1 MNNQMKKLLFSLGLV
16 LAMSTTF
23 AQTNTEEL
31 TTEPTVLAEKYNK
44 SAKENLAK
52 GDVTKASQD
61 LAKLSKYE
69 NGKAWQVKN
78 KDTKKDEFYY
88 SQADLDKATAGK
100 NYAKAKEVIL
110 QPKYGFLLQSE
121 VSNLANKELDAANKA
136 MDAKQFPEA
145 AVKFLNVY
153 NLVEALGTKEE
164 IYKYQAAICYYNAT
178 DYDKSLTIIKELA
191 AKGFTGKSA
200 NQTKDYNRDMYVLAL
215 NGLYNAKKYDAI
227 VDEAVAKYPKDN
239 DINNLA
245 AGIYQVSGNSDKMRQ
260 RIEESI
266 KLDPN
271 NGQNYYNLGVLL
283 LDEADK
289 TEEAKNMFKKAI
301 ELNPKHFESYNNLVL
316 AVLKSDKEIVETMN
330 NNLGTSKKEKEIYNA
345 NETKRK
351 AIFTEAVPY
360 LEKMYEIE
368 PQNRQ
373 VIRNLIQAYKTLGND
388 QKETFYRDA
397 EKKLSK

>member
-1 MNNQMKKLLFSLGLV
+1 MKKLLFSLGLV
-16 LAMSTTF
+16 LAMSTSF
-23 AQTNTEEL
+23 AQTNSEEL

-69 NGKAWQVKN
+69 NGKVWQVKN

-88 SQADLDKATAGK
+88 SQADLDKATAAG
-100 NYAKAKEVIL
+100 NYAKAKEVAL

-136 MDAKQFPEA
+136 MDAKQYTEA
-145 AVKFLNVY
+145 GTKFLNVY
-153 NLVEALGTKEE
+153 NLVEALGTKED
-164 IYKYQAAICYYNAT
+164 IYKYQAAICFYNAN
-178 DYDKSLTIIKELA
+178 DYDKSLTILKELA

-215 NGLYNAKKYDAI
+215 NGLYNAKKHDEIVEEAI
-227 VDEAVAKYPKDN
+227 DKYPTDA
-239 DINNLA
+239 DINNIA
-245 AGIYQVSGNSDKMRQ
+245 TGIYQVSGNSDKMLK
-260 RIEESI
+260 RIEEAI
-266 KLDPN
+266 KINPN
-271 NGQNYYNLGVLL
+271 DAQNYYNLGVLY
-283 LDEADK
+283 LDDKSK
-289 TEEAKNMFKKAI
+289 TEEAKKMFQKSI

-316 AVLKSDKEIVETMN
+316 AILQADKEIVEAMN

-351 AIFTEAVPY
+351 ALFTEAVPY
-360 LEKMYEIE
+360 LEKMYEIQPE
-368 PQNRQ
+368 NRL

-388 QKETFYRDA
+388 QKETFYREA
-397 EKKLSK
+397 EKKTLK

>member
-1 MNNQMKKLLFSLGLV
+1 MKKLLFSLGLV

-23 AQTNTEEL
+23 AQTSAEEL
-31 TTEPTVLAEKYNK
+31 TTEPTVLAEKFNK

-121 VSNLANKELDAANKA
+121 VSNLANKELEAANKA
-136 MDAKQFPEA
+136 MDAKQYPEA

-164 IYKYQAAICYYNAT
+164 IYKYQAAICYYNAN

-227 VDEAVAKYPKDN
+227 VDEAVAKYSKDN

-289 TEEAKNMFKKAI
+289 TEEAKSMFKKAI

-330 NNLGTSKKEKEIYNA
+330 NNLGTSKKEKEVYNT
-345 NETKRK
+345 NEAKRK
-351 AIFTEAVPY
+351 ALFTEAAPY
-360 LEKMYEIE
+360 LEKMYEIQPE
-368 PQNRQ
+368 NRQ

-388 QKETFYRDA
+388 QKENFYRDA
-397 EKKLSK
+397 EKKLVK

>member
-1 MNNQMKKLLFSLGLV
+1 MKKLLFSLGLV
-16 LAMSTTF
+16 LAMSTSF

-69 NGKAWQVKN
+69 NGKVWQVKN
-78 KDTKKDEFYY
+78 KDSKKDEFYY
-88 SQADLDKATAGK
+88 SQADLDKATAGG
-100 NYAKAKEVIL
+100 NYAKAKEVAL

-136 MDAKQFPEA
+136 MDAKQFAEA
-145 AVKFLNVY
+145 GTKFLNVF
-153 NLVEALGTKEE
+153 NLVEALGTKED
-164 IYKYQAAICYYNAT
+164 IYKYQAAICFYNAN
-178 DYDKSLTIIKELA
+178 DYDKSLTILKELA

-227 VDEAVAKYPKDN
+227 VEEATTKYPKDA
-239 DINNLA
+239 DINNIA
-245 AGIYQVSGNSDKMRQ
+245 TGIYQVSGNADKMTK
-260 RIEESI
+260 RIEEAI
-266 KLDPN
+266 KINPN
-271 NGQNYYNLGVLL
+271 DAQNYYNLGVLY
-283 LDEADK
+283 LDDASK
-289 TEEAKNMFKKAI
+289 AEESKNLFKKAI

-316 AVLKSDKEIVETMN
+316 AILQPDKEIVETMN
-330 NNLGTSKKEKEIYNA
+330 NNLGTSKKEKEVYNA
-345 NETKRK
+345 NEAKRK
-351 AIFTEAVPY
+351 ALFTEAAPY
-360 LEKMYEIE
+360 LEKMYEIQPE
-368 PQNRQ
+368 NRQ

-388 QKETFYRDA
+388 QKENFYRDA
-397 EKKLSK
+397 EKKLVK

>member
-1 MNNQMKKLLFSLGLV
+1 MKKLLFSLGLV
-16 LAMSTTF
+16 LAMSTSF
-23 AQTNTEEL
+23 AQTSAEEL

-69 NGKAWQVKN
+69 NGKVWQVKN

-88 SQADLDKATAGK
+88 SQADLDKATAAG
-100 NYAKAKEVIL
+100 NYAKAKEVTL

-121 VSNLANKELDAANKA
+121 VSNLANKELEAANKA
-136 MDAKQFPEA
+136 MDAKQYTEA
-145 AVKFLNVY
+145 GTKFLNVY
-153 NLVEALGTKEE
+153 NLVEALGTKED
-164 IYKYQAAICYYNAT
+164 IYKYQAAICFYNANE
-178 DYDKSLTIIKELA
+178 YDKSLAILKELA

-215 NGLYNAKKYDAI
+215 NGLYNGKKYDAI
-227 VDEAVAKYPKDN
+227 VEEAIAKYPSDA
-239 DINNLA
+239 DINNIA
-245 AGIYQVSGNSDKMRQ
+245 TGIYQVSGNADKMLK
-260 RIEESI
+260 RIEEAI
-266 KLDPN
+266 KINPN
-271 NGQNYYNLGVLL
+271 DAQNYYNLGVLY
-283 LDEADK
+283 LDDASKVAES
-289 TEEAKNMFKKAI
+289 KNMFKKAV

-316 AVLKSDKEIVETMN
+316 AILQPDKDIVETMN

-345 NETKRK
+345 NEAKRK
-351 AIFTEAVPY
+351 ALFTEAVPY
-360 LEKMYEIE
+360 LEKMHEIQPE
-368 PQNRQ
+368 NRQ

-397 EKKLSK
+397 EKKLVK

>member
-1 MNNQMKKLLFSLGLV
+1 MKKLLFSLGLV

-31 TTEPTVLAEKYNK
+31 TTDPVALAEKYNK

-52 GDVTKASQD
+52 GDITKASAD

-69 NGKAWQVKN
+69 NGKVWQVKN
-78 KDTKKDEFYY
+78 KDTKQEEFYY

-100 NYAKAKEVIL
+100 NYAKAKEVAL

-121 VSNLANKELDAANKA
+121 VSNIANKELEAANKA
-136 MDAKQFPEA
+136 MDAKQFAEA
-145 AVKFLNVY
+145 GAKFLNVY
-153 NLVEALGTKEE
+153 NLVEALGNKEE
-164 IYKYQAAICYYNAT
+164 IYKYQAAICFYNAN
-178 DYDKSLTIIKELA
+178 DYDKSLAIIKELA

-227 VDEAVAKYPKDN
+227 VEEATTKYPKDA

-245 AGIYQVSGNSDKMRQ
+245 TGIYQVSGNGDKMRQ

-266 KLDPN
+266 KIEPN
-271 NGQNYYNLGVLL
+271 NAQNYYNLGVLL
-283 LDEADK
+283 LEDTDK
-289 TEEAKNMFKKAI
+289 LEEAKGMFKKAI

-316 AVLKSDKEIVETMN
+316 AILQPDKEIVETMN
-330 NNLGTSKKEKEIYNA
+330 NNLGTSKKEKEVYNA
-345 NETKRK
+345 NEAKRK
-351 AIFTEAVPY
+351 ALFTEAAPY
-360 LEKMYEIE
+360 LEKMYEIQPE
-368 PQNRQ
+368 NRQ

-388 QKETFYRDA
+388 QKENFYRDA
-397 EKKLSK
+397 EKKLVK

>member
-1 MNNQMKKLLFSLGLV
+1 
-16 LAMSTTF
+16 MSTSF

-69 NGKAWQVKN
+69 NGKVWQVKN
-78 KDTKKDEFYY
+78 KDSKKDEFYY
-88 SQADLDKATAGK
+88 SQADLDKATAGG
-100 NYAKAKEVIL
+100 NYAKAKEVAL

-136 MDAKQFPEA
+136 MDAKQYTEA
-145 AVKFLNVY
+145 GTKFLNVF
-153 NLVEALGTKEE
+153 NLVEALGTKED
-164 IYKYQAAICYYNAT
+164 IYKYQAAICFYNAN
-178 DYDKSLTIIKELA
+178 DYDKSLTILKELA

-227 VDEAVAKYPKDN
+227 VEEATTKYPKDA
-239 DINNLA
+239 DINNIA
-245 AGIYQVSGNSDKMRQ
+245 TGIYQVSGNADKMTK
-260 RIEESI
+260 RIEEAI
-266 KLDPN
+266 KINPN
-271 NGQNYYNLGVLL
+271 DAQNYYNLGVLY
-283 LDEADK
+283 LDDTSKAGES
-289 TEEAKNMFKKAI
+289 KNLFKKAI

-316 AVLKSDKEIVETMN
+316 AILQPDKEIVETMN
-330 NNLGTSKKEKEIYNA
+330 NNLGTSKKEKEVYNA
-345 NETKRK
+345 NEAKRK
-351 AIFTEAVPY
+351 ALFTEAAPY
-360 LEKMYEIE
+360 LEKMYEIQPE
-368 PQNRQ
+368 NRQ

-388 QKETFYRDA
+388 QKENFYRDA
-397 EKKLSK
+397 EKKLVK

>member
-1 MNNQMKKLLFSLGLV
+1 MKKLLFSLGLV
-16 LAMSTTF
+16 LAMSTSF

-69 NGKAWQVKN
+69 NGKVWQVKN
-78 KDTKKDEFYY
+78 KDSKKDEFYY
-88 SQADLDKATAGK
+88 SQADLDKATAGG
-100 NYAKAKEVIL
+100 NYAKAKEVAL

-136 MDAKQFPEA
+136 MDAKQFAEA
-145 AVKFLNVY
+145 GTKFLNVF
-153 NLVEALGTKEE
+153 NLVEALGTKED
-164 IYKYQAAICYYNAT
+164 IYKYQAAICFYNAN
-178 DYDKSLTIIKELA
+178 DYDKSLTILKELA

-227 VDEAVAKYPKDN
+227 VEEATTKYPKDA
-239 DINNLA
+239 DINNIA
-245 AGIYQVSGNSDKMRQ
+245 TGIYQVSGNADKMTK
-260 RIEESI
+260 RIEEAI
-266 KLDPN
+266 KINPN
-271 NGQNYYNLGVLL
+271 DAQNYYNLGVLY
-283 LDEADK
+283 LDDASKAAES
-289 TEEAKNMFKKAI
+289 KNLFKKAI

-316 AVLKSDKEIVETMN
+316 AILQPDKEIVETMN
-330 NNLGTSKKEKEIYNA
+330 NNLGTSKKEKEVYNA
-345 NETKRK
+345 NEAKRK
-351 AIFTEAVPY
+351 ALFTEAAPY
-360 LEKMYEIE
+360 LEKMYEIQPE
-368 PQNRQ
+368 NRQ

-388 QKETFYRDA
+388 QKENFYRDA
-397 EKKLSK
+397 EKKLVK

>member
-1 MNNQMKKLLFSLGLV
+1 MKKLLFSLGLV
-16 LAMSTTF
+16 LAMSTSF

-69 NGKAWQVKN
+69 NGKVWQVKN
-78 KDTKKDEFYY
+78 KDSKKDEFYY
-88 SQADLDKATAGK
+88 SQADLDKATAGG
-100 NYAKAKEVIL
+100 NYAKAKEVAL

-136 MDAKQFPEA
+136 MDAKQFAEA
-145 AVKFLNVY
+145 GTKFLNVF
-153 NLVEALGTKEE
+153 NLVEALGTKED
-164 IYKYQAAICYYNAT
+164 IYKYQAAICFYNAN
-178 DYDKSLTIIKELA
+178 DYDKSLTILKELA

-227 VDEAVAKYPKDN
+227 VEEATTKYPKDA
-239 DINNLA
+239 DINNIA
-245 AGIYQVSGNSDKMRQ
+245 TGIYQVSGNADKMTK
-260 RIEESI
+260 RIEEAI
-266 KLDPN
+266 KINPN
-271 NGQNYYNLGVLL
+271 DAQNYYNLGVLY
-283 LDEADK
+283 LDDASKAAES
-289 TEEAKNMFKKAI
+289 KNLFKKAI

-316 AVLKSDKEIVETMN
+316 AILQPDKEIVETMN

-345 NETKRK
+345 NEVKRK
-351 AIFTEAVPY
+351 ALFTEAAPY
-360 LEKMYEIE
+360 LEKMYEIQPE
-368 PQNRQ
+368 NRQ

-388 QKETFYRDA
+388 QKENFYRDA
-397 EKKLSK
+397 EKKLVK

>member
-1 MNNQMKKLLFSLGLV
+1 MKKLLFSLGLV
-16 LAMSTTF
+16 LAMSTSF
-23 AQTNTEEL
+23 AQTSAEEL

-69 NGKAWQVKN
+69 NGKVWQVKN

-88 SQADLDKATAGK
+88 SQADLDKATANG
-100 NYAKAKEVIL
+100 NYAKAKEIAL

-136 MDAKQFPEA
+136 MDAKQFTEA
-145 AVKFLNVY
+145 GAKFLNVY
-153 NLVEALGTKEE
+153 NLVEALGTKED
-164 IYKYQAAICYYNAT
+164 IYKYQAAICFYNAN
-178 DYDKSLTIIKELA
+178 DYDKSLAILKELA

-227 VDEAVAKYPKDN
+227 VEEAIAKYPTDA
-239 DINNLA
+239 DINNIA
-245 AGIYQVSGNSDKMRQ
+245 TGIYQVSGNADKMRQ
-260 RIEESI
+260 RIEEAI
-266 KLDPN
+266 KISPN
-271 NGQNYYNLGVLL
+271 DAQNYYNLGVLY
-283 LDEADK
+283 LDDTSK
-289 TEEAKNMFKKAI
+289 VEESKNMFKKAI

-316 AVLKSDKEIVETMN
+316 AVLQPDKGIVETMN

-345 NETKRK
+345 NEAKRK
-351 AIFTEAVPY
+351 ALFTEAVPY
-360 LEKMYEIE
+360 LEKMYEIQPE
-368 PQNRQ
+368 NRQ

-397 EKKLSK
+397 EKKLAK

>member
-1 MNNQMKKLLFSLGLV
+1 MKKLLFSLGLV
-16 LAMSTTF
+16 LAMSTSF
-23 AQTNTEEL
+23 AQTSAEEL

-69 NGKAWQVKN
+69 NGKVWQVKN

-88 SQADLDKATAGK
+88 SQADLDKATANG
-100 NYAKAKEVIL
+100 NYAKAKEIAL

-136 MDAKQFPEA
+136 MDAKQFTEA
-145 AVKFLNVY
+145 GAKFLNVY
-153 NLVEALGTKEE
+153 NLVEALGTKED
-164 IYKYQAAICYYNAT
+164 IYKYQAAICFYNAN
-178 DYDKSLTIIKELA
+178 DYDKSLAILKDLA

-227 VDEAVAKYPKDN
+227 VEEAIAKYPTDA
-239 DINNLA
+239 DINNIA
-245 AGIYQVSGNSDKMRQ
+245 TGIYQVSGNADKMRQ
-260 RIEESI
+260 RIEEAI
-266 KLDPN
+266 KISPN
-271 NGQNYYNLGVLL
+271 DAQNYYNLGVLY
-283 LDEADK
+283 LDDTSK
-289 TEEAKNMFKKAI
+289 VEESKNMFKKAI

-316 AVLKSDKEIVETMN
+316 AVLQPDKGIVETMN

-345 NETKRK
+345 NEAKRK
-351 AIFTEAVPY
+351 ALFTEAVPY
-360 LEKMYEIE
+360 LEKMYEIQPE
-368 PQNRQ
+368 NRQ

-397 EKKLSK
+397 EKKLAK

>member
-1 MNNQMKKLLFSLGLV
+1 MKKLLFSLSLV
-16 LAMSTTF
+16 LAMSTSF
-23 AQTNTEEL
+23 AQTSAEEL

-44 SAKENLAK
+44 SAKENLTK

-69 NGKAWQVKN
+69 NGKVWQVKN

-88 SQADLDKATAGK
+88 SQADLDKATANG
-100 NYAKAKEVIL
+100 NYAKAKEIAL

-136 MDAKQFPEA
+136 MDAKQFTEA
-145 AVKFLNVY
+145 GAKFLNVY
-153 NLVEALGTKEE
+153 NLVEALGTKED
-164 IYKYQAAICYYNAT
+164 IYKYQAAICFYNAN
-178 DYDKSLTIIKELA
+178 DYDKSLAILKELA

-227 VDEAVAKYPKDN
+227 VEEAIAKYPTDA
-239 DINNLA
+239 DINNIA
-245 AGIYQVSGNSDKMRQ
+245 TGIYQVSGNADKMRQ
-260 RIEESI
+260 RIEEAI
-266 KLDPN
+266 KISPN
-271 NGQNYYNLGVLL
+271 DAQNYYNLGVLY
-283 LDEADK
+283 LDDTSK
-289 TEEAKNMFKKAI
+289 VEESKNMFKKAI

-316 AVLKSDKEIVETMN
+316 AVLQPDKGIVETMN

-345 NETKRK
+345 NEAKRK
-351 AIFTEAVPY
+351 ALFTEAVPY
-360 LEKMYEIE
+360 LEKMYEIQPE
-368 PQNRQ
+368 NRQ

-397 EKKLSK
+397 EKKLAK

>member
-1 MNNQMKKLLFSLGLV
+1 MKKLLFSLSLV
-16 LAMSTTF
+16 LAMSTSF
-23 AQTNTEEL
+23 AQTNSEEL

-69 NGKAWQVKN
+69 NGKVWQVKN

-88 SQADLDKATAGK
+88 SQADLDKATAAG
-100 NYAKAKEVIL
+100 NYAKAKEVAL

-121 VSNLANKELDAANKA
+121 VSTLANKELDAANKA
-136 MDAKQFPEA
+136 MDAKQYTEA
-145 AVKFLNVY
+145 GTKFLNVY
-153 NLVEALGTKEE
+153 NLVEALGTKED
-164 IYKYQAAICYYNAT
+164 IYKYQAAICFYNAN
-178 DYDKSLTIIKELA
+178 DYDKSLTILKELA

-215 NGLYNAKKYDAI
+215 NGLYNAKKHDEIVEEAI
-227 VDEAVAKYPKDN
+227 DKYPTDA
-239 DINNLA
+239 DINNIA
-245 AGIYQVSGNSDKMRQ
+245 TGIYQVSGNSDKMLK
-260 RIEESI
+260 RIEEAI
-266 KLDPN
+266 KINPN
-271 NGQNYYNLGVLL
+271 DAQNYYNLGVLY
-283 LDEADK
+283 LDDKSK
-289 TEEAKNMFKKAI
+289 TEEAKKMFQKSI

-316 AVLKSDKEIVETMN
+316 AILQADKEIVEAMN

-351 AIFTEAVPY
+351 ALFTEAVPY
-360 LEKMYEIE
+360 LEKMYEIQPE
-368 PQNRQ
+368 NRL

-388 QKETFYRDA
+388 QKETFYREA
-397 EKKLSK
+397 EKKTLK

>member
-1 MNNQMKKLLFSLGLV
+1 
-16 LAMSTTF
+16 MSTSF

-69 NGKAWQVKN
+69 NGKVWQVKN
-78 KDTKKDEFYY
+78 KDSKKDEFYY
-88 SQADLDKATAGK
+88 SQADLDKATASG
-100 NYAKAKEVIL
+100 NYAKAKEVAL

-136 MDAKQFPEA
+136 MDAKQFAEA
-145 AVKFLNVY
+145 GTKFLNVF
-153 NLVEALGTKEE
+153 NLVEALGTKED
-164 IYKYQAAICYYNAT
+164 IYKYQAAICFYNAN
-178 DYDKSLTIIKELA
+178 DYDKSLTILKELA

-227 VDEAVAKYPKDN
+227 VEEATTKYPKDA
-239 DINNLA
+239 DINNIA
-245 AGIYQVSGNSDKMRQ
+245 TGIYQVSGNADKMTK
-260 RIEESI
+260 RIEEAI
-266 KLDPN
+266 KINPN
-271 NGQNYYNLGVLL
+271 DAQNYYNLGVLY
-283 LDEADK
+283 LDDASKAAES
-289 TEEAKNMFKKAI
+289 KNLFKKAI

-316 AVLKSDKEIVETMN
+316 AILQPDKEIVETMN
-330 NNLGTSKKEKEIYNA
+330 NNLGTSKKEKEVYNT
-345 NETKRK
+345 NEAKRK
-351 AIFTEAVPY
+351 ALFTEAAPY
-360 LEKMYEIE
+360 LEKMYEIQPE
-368 PQNRQ
+368 NRQ

-388 QKETFYRDA
+388 QKENFYRDA
-397 EKKLSK
+397 EKKLVK

>member
-1 MNNQMKKLLFSLGLV
+1 MKKLLFSLGLV
-16 LAMSTTF
+16 LAMSTSF

-69 NGKAWQVKN
+69 NGKVWQVKN
-78 KDTKKDEFYY
+78 KDSKKDEFYY
-88 SQADLDKATAGK
+88 SQADLDKATAGG
-100 NYAKAKEVIL
+100 NYAKAKEVAL

-136 MDAKQFPEA
+136 MDAKQYTEA
-145 AVKFLNVY
+145 GTKFLNVF
-153 NLVEALGTKEE
+153 NLVEALGTKED
-164 IYKYQAAICYYNAT
+164 IYKYQAAICFYNAN
-178 DYDKSLTIIKELA
+178 DYDKSLTILKELA

-227 VDEAVAKYPKDN
+227 VEEATTKYPKDA
-239 DINNLA
+239 DINNIA
-245 AGIYQVSGNSDKMRQ
+245 TGIYQVSGNADKMTK
-260 RIEESI
+260 RIEEAI
-266 KLDPN
+266 KINPN
-271 NGQNYYNLGVLL
+271 DAQNYYNLGVLY
-283 LDEADK
+283 LDDASKAVES
-289 TEEAKNMFKKAI
+289 KNLFKKAI

-316 AVLKSDKEIVETMN
+316 AILQPDKEIVETMN
-330 NNLGTSKKEKEIYNA
+330 NNLGTSKKEKEVYNA
-345 NETKRK
+345 NEAKRK
-351 AIFTEAVPY
+351 ALFTEAAPY
-360 LEKMYEIE
+360 LEKMYEIQPE
-368 PQNRQ
+368 NRQ

-388 QKETFYRDA
+388 QKENFYRDA
-397 EKKLSK
+397 EKKLVK

>member
-1 MNNQMKKLLFSLGLV
+1 MKKLLFSLGLV
-16 LAMSTTF
+16 LAMSTSF
-23 AQTNTEEL
+23 AQTNSEEL

-69 NGKAWQVKN
+69 NGKVWQVKN

-88 SQADLDKATAGK
+88 SQADLDKATAAG
-100 NYAKAKEVIL
+100 NYAKAKEVAL

-136 MDAKQFPEA
+136 MDAKQYTEA
-145 AVKFLNVY
+145 GTKFLNVY
-153 NLVEALGTKEE
+153 NLVEALGTKEY
-164 IYKYQAAICYYNAT
+164 IYKYQAAICFYNAN
-178 DYDKSLTIIKELA
+178 DYDKSLTILKELA

-215 NGLYNAKKYDAI
+215 NGLYNAKKHDEIVEEAI
-227 VDEAVAKYPKDN
+227 DKYPTDA
-239 DINNLA
+239 DINNIA
-245 AGIYQVSGNSDKMRQ
+245 TGIYQVSGNSDKMLK
-260 RIEESI
+260 RIEEAI
-266 KLDPN
+266 KINPN
-271 NGQNYYNLGVLL
+271 DAQNYYNLGVLY
-283 LDEADK
+283 LDDKSK
-289 TEEAKNMFKKAI
+289 TEEAKKMFQKSI

-316 AVLKSDKEIVETMN
+316 AILQADKEIVEAMN

-351 AIFTEAVPY
+351 ALFTEAVPY
-360 LEKMYEIE
+360 LEKMYEIQPE
-368 PQNRQ
+368 NRL

-388 QKETFYRDA
+388 QKETFYREA
-397 EKKLSK
+397 EKKTLK

>member
-1 MNNQMKKLLFSLGLV
+1 MKKLLFSLGLV
-16 LAMSTTF
+16 LAMSTSF
-23 AQTNTEEL
+23 AQTSAEEL

-44 SAKENLAK
+44 SAKENLTK

-69 NGKAWQVKN
+69 NGKVWQVKN

-88 SQADLDKATAGK
+88 SQADLDKATANG
-100 NYAKAKEVIL
+100 NYAKAKEIAL

-136 MDAKQFPEA
+136 MDAKQFTEA
-145 AVKFLNVY
+145 GAKFLNVY
-153 NLVEALGTKEE
+153 NLVEALGTKED
-164 IYKYQAAICYYNAT
+164 IYKYQAAICFYNAN
-178 DYDKSLTIIKELA
+178 DYDKSLAILKELA

-227 VDEAVAKYPKDN
+227 VEEAIAKYPTDA
-239 DINNLA
+239 DINNIA
-245 AGIYQVSGNSDKMRQ
+245 TGIYQVSGNADKMRQ
-260 RIEESI
+260 RIEEAI
-266 KLDPN
+266 KISPN
-271 NGQNYYNLGVLL
+271 DAQNYYNLGVLY
-283 LDEADK
+283 LDDTSK
-289 TEEAKNMFKKAI
+289 VEESKNMFKKAI

-316 AVLKSDKEIVETMN
+316 AVLQPDKGIVETMN

-345 NETKRK
+345 NEAKRK
-351 AIFTEAVPY
+351 ALFTEAVPY
-360 LEKMYEIE
+360 LEKMYEIQPE
-368 PQNRQ
+368 NRQ

-397 EKKLSK
+397 EKKLAK

>member
-1 MNNQMKKLLFSLGLV
+1 MKKLLFSLGLV

>member
-1 MNNQMKKLLFSLGLV
+1 
-16 LAMSTTF
+16 MSTSF

-69 NGKAWQVKN
+69 NGKVWQVKN
-78 KDTKKDEFYY
+78 KDSKKDEFYY
-88 SQADLDKATAGK
+88 SQADLDKATAGG
-100 NYAKAKEVIL
+100 NYAKAKEVAL

-136 MDAKQFPEA
+136 MDAKQFAEA
-145 AVKFLNVY
+145 GTKFLNVF
-153 NLVEALGTKEE
+153 NLVEALGTKED
-164 IYKYQAAICYYNAT
+164 IYKYQAAICFYNAN
-178 DYDKSLTIIKELA
+178 DYDKSLTILKELA

-227 VDEAVAKYPKDN
+227 VEEATTKYPKDA
-239 DINNLA
+239 DINNIA
-245 AGIYQVSGNSDKMRQ
+245 TGIYQVSGNADKMTK
-260 RIEESI
+260 RIEEAI
-266 KLDPN
+266 KINPN
-271 NGQNYYNLGVLL
+271 DAQNYYNLGVLY
-283 LDEADK
+283 LDDASKAAES
-289 TEEAKNMFKKAI
+289 KNLFKKAI

-316 AVLKSDKEIVETMN
+316 AILQPDKEIVETMN

-345 NETKRK
+345 NEVKRK
-351 AIFTEAVPY
+351 ALFTEAAPY
-360 LEKMYEIE
+360 LEKMYEIQPE
-368 PQNRQ
+368 NRQ

-388 QKETFYRDA
+388 QKENFYRDA
-397 EKKLSK
+397 EKKLVK

>member
-1 MNNQMKKLLFSLGLV
+1 
-16 LAMSTTF
+16 MSTSF

-69 NGKAWQVKN
+69 NGKVWQVKN
-78 KDTKKDEFYY
+78 KDSKKDEFYY
-88 SQADLDKATAGK
+88 SQADLDKATAGG
-100 NYAKAKEVIL
+100 NYAKAKEVAL

-136 MDAKQFPEA
+136 MDAKQFAEA
-145 AVKFLNVY
+145 GTKFLNVF
-153 NLVEALGTKEE
+153 NLVEALGTKED
-164 IYKYQAAICYYNAT
+164 IYKYQAAICFYNAN
-178 DYDKSLTIIKELA
+178 DYDKSLTILKELA

-227 VDEAVAKYPKDN
+227 VEEATAKYPKDA
-239 DINNLA
+239 DINNIA
-245 AGIYQVSGNSDKMRQ
+245 TGIYQVSGNSDKMTK
-260 RIEESI
+260 RIEEAI
-266 KLDPN
+266 KINPN
-271 NGQNYYNLGVLL
+271 DAQNYYNLGVLY
-283 LDEADK
+283 LDDASKAGES
-289 TEEAKNMFKKAI
+289 KNLFKKAI

-316 AVLKSDKEIVETMN
+316 AILQPDKEIVETMN
-330 NNLGTSKKEKEIYNA
+330 NNLGTSKKEKEVYNA
-345 NETKRK
+345 NEAKRK
-351 AIFTEAVPY
+351 ALFTEAVPY
-360 LEKMYEIE
+360 LEKMYEIQPE
-368 PQNRQ
+368 NRQ

-397 EKKLSK
+397 EKKLVK